1 MRASAAGQSFSNSG
15 TKSEVVAHID
25 RAFGPWLDRLLGR
38 LGVTDTAAAE
48 SIGVARQT
56 FAKHLEAGK
65 SPRIAWLYMLPEI
78 VRVAIAADL
87 VGDEY
92 AVVKRSDVKASA
104 HDDFARFGA
113 ITAKTS
119 SLTATYAQHLSDGIV
134 DIVEERELREKFVE
148 VINEAQ
154 SQVHAIDARQRG
166 LRAVAS

>member
-1 MRASAAGQSFSNSG
+1 MRASAAGQTFSNSG
-15 TKSEVVAHID
+15 TKSEATASID
-25 RAFGPWLDRLLGR
+25 THFGPWLKRVMGR
-38 LGVTDTAAAE
+38 LGATDTACAE
-48 SIGVARQT
+48 AIGVARQT
-56 FAKHLEAGK
+56 FAKHLDAGK
-65 SPRIAWLYMLPEI
+65 SPRVSWLYMLPEI
-78 VRVAIAADL
+78 VRVAIAQDI

-119 SLTATYAQHLSDGIV
+119 SLTATYAQHLSDGVV